1 MESAANSPR
10 NSQSDVHD
18 ADAPDLNVDARQP
31 APGFDV
37 GAFVAVIHYPKWERV
52 RDTSKPLTPDEL
64 A

>member
-1 MESAANSPR
+1 MESDVNSPE
-10 NSQSDVHD
+10 NSQSDVHE

-37 GAFVAVIHYPKWERV
+37 GAFVAVIDHPKWERM
-52 RDTSKPLTPDEL
+52 RDTSKPLTPDGL